1 MSEVQ
6 IFIKNDKQGDSFRRI
21 ELCDGQIRVYRIE
34 VQIPAD
40 NFLDGEEEEIERG
53 EALEE
58 SFTVGQ
64 LLTLGWSSP
73 EEWGLGDI
81 SEEDVLHVGVR
92 MDTADAY
99 YRMEEG
105 YVWNVLGPA
114 EALDLVCCGKRDLA
128 MKEVA

>member
-34 VQIPAD
+34 VSVP
-40 NFLDGEEEEIERG
+40 LDILSVGTEEDVERG
-53 EALEE
+53 ERMEE
-58 SFTVGQ
+58 PFTVGQ